1 MNDALDIL
9 IERAKRVVMTP
20 VERTEQRISFAY
32 GNSNIENESITKDM
46 VASLSENISL
56 SK

>member
-20 VERTEQRISFAY
+20 VERSEQRISFAY
-32 GNSNIENESITKDM
+32 GNANIENESITKDM
-46 VASLSENISL
+46 VVSLSEKISF